1 MRTHGRKKEREKDT
15 FERERQRGNLNYE
28 NVGLVPD
35 RQRRKEKVNYERRS
49 MRKKRRSNAK
59 LSLYAGEER
68 ESDTE

>member
-1 MRTHGRKKEREKDT
+1 MGEKKREKGILL
-15 FERERQRGNLNYE
+15 RERRGNLNYE

-59 LSLYAGEER
+59 LSLYAGKER